1 MNKGVIRAFAF
12 GMLLSTSIISAVYY
26 NESLTLTKSQVDTYL
41 KKNKLITLSKNEY
54 QTLKEAAEKAAKTS
68 HPSTVAA
75 PPKPKTIHVYHLVVK
90 KGDVP
95 AKFAKELE
103 EANVIADAKVLTNY
117 LETHNLTRAIRPG
130 TYEIRSDM
138 KYEEIAH
145 ILTNKK
151 S

>member
-1 MNKGVIRAFAF
+1 MNKSIVRAFAL
-12 GMLLSTSIISAVYY
+12 GMLLSTSIIGAVYY
-26 NESLTLTKSQVDTYL
+26 NQLPTFTKSQLDAYL
-41 KKNKLITLSKNEY
+41 KKNEQIILSKNEY

-68 HPSTVAA
+68 HSSAVTV
-75 PPKPKTIHVYHLVVK
+75 PPKPKTIYIYHLVVK

-103 EANVIADAKVLTNY
+103 EANIIADAKALTNY
-117 LETHNLTRAIRPG
+117 LNAHSLTRAIRPG